1 EETSVNTNTVVNMA
15 KRIIFLPIFGDAP
28 KNFIKSK
35 TTLLQFFPSLIY
47 YRGKPSSTTSVTVPF
62 GSKITR
68 NDPSPP

>member
-1 EETSVNTNTVVNMA
+1 MA
-15 KRIIFLPIFGDAP
+15 KRIIFSPIFGDAP

-35 TTLLQFFPSLIY
+35 TTLLQFFQSLIY